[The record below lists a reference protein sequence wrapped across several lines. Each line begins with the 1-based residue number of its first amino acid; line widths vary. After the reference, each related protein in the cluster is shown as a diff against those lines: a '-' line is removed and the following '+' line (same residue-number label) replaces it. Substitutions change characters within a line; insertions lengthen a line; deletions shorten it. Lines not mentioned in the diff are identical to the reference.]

1 MADVSVTRRVL
12 GFAFLICLAM
22 GEQVF
27 AQSSPFG
34 LLSDSWNMPTYR
46 GYPAWQPYDDFG
58 CCRLPPAA
66 LPCESNCG
74 GLSSR
79 SNFGAKPDSI
89 LYPEPDDPGGP
100 SLPPGHNKSCPCGP
114 CKTTV
119 PASPSSP
126 SSPAPTSTFKPVE
139 ATSRRGALPTV
150 KREIAPAYQVVRRRQ
165 TAPITIAQSTAKRFP
180 ENDGWVPVTM
190 PIKRVARSGK

>member
-1 MADVSVTRRVL
+1 MADSFATRKVF

-22 GEQVF
+22 GEQLF

-58 CCRLPPAA
+58 CCRLPPAT

-79 SNFGAKPDSI
+79 SN
-89 LYPEPDDPGGP
+89 LNPEPDPGGP
-100 SLPPGHNKSCPCGP
+100 SLPPGYNKSCPCGP
-114 CKTTV
+114 CKTTA
-119 PASPSSP
+119 PATPSSP
-126 SSPAPTSTFKPVE
+126 SSPPTSTFKPVE

-165 TAPITIAQSTAKRFP
+165 APPLAVAQSTATRFP
-180 ENDGWVPVTM
+180 ENDGWLPVTT
-190 PIKRVARSGK
+190 PTTQVARIGK